1 MVFYFRFM
9 AEGVF
14 IDLVH
19 TESEWST
26 TLFLGGDDVVRG
38 CDILVS
44 LICDREKN
52 PPQDI
57 NYYPLE

>member
-38 CDILVS
+38 CELCACCTCHLLCRYPIILDLS
-44 LICDREKN
+44 
-52 PPQDI
+52 
-57 NYYPLE
+57 